1 MSQTLTKL
9 LVHVIFS
16 TKNRARIITPE
27 IEPHLFA
34 YIGGILK
41 NHESRLLDAGGTSD
55 HVHLLISQSKN
66 LALSTLL
73 KEIKKSSSSWI
84 KTQGELFR
92 DFHWQDGYGGF
103 SVGHTEIPNLKRY
116 IANQKEHHRNQLF
129 QEELLQFLNDYGVDY
144 DERYLWS

>member
-1 MSQTLTKL
+1 MSLTLKGSYCVKGDPMSQTLTKL

-16 TKNRARIITPE
+16 TKNRARIITTE
-27 IEPHLFA
+27 IEAHLFA

-66 LALSTLL
+66 LALSQLL
-73 KEIKKSSSSWI
+73 KEIKKSSSFWI

-92 DFHWQDGYGGF
+92 KFQWQDGYAGF
-103 SVGHTEIPNLKRY
+103 FIGHT
-116 IANQKEHHRNQLF
+116 
-129 QEELLQFLNDYGVDY
+129 
-144 DERYLWS
+144 